1 MFENT
6 VLRMSNQHRQ
16 QQLAEDEQRLRDR
29 KAEIAARQRNLTHRQ
44 EQAKLDPRGVKTAMD
59 AELAAREQDK
69 ALDEQTR
76 KIQRTFGLQATDKID
91 TPQMRAALESTLAE
105 KEAELME
112 RAQRVQD
119 RAAVLAGLQQLAML
133 DAKRTGE
140 LLREFSD
147 RPALNRQPEEV
158 TALFKAAID
167 RRENGTGRSYS
178 KSLDGWAES
187 IADRSRELD
196 AAEKKLEASEKALR
210 QEVERAIEKAERQVV
225 TPSEQTATIA
235 REVEAARVAAEKVVQ
250 AAPAQGVAE
259 QAAHVERTVPEAGK
273 ASADVSREASAAGKG
288 PVDLSPQALTPER
301 IDATAKA
308 YAEASGIDVAK
319 ATETLEGIRE
329 AQQAVAIREAREK
342 FFAGGSEREM
352 SSVQGKDA
360 GAAGK
365 DAGTTMRGTVVA
377 AADLFGKASAKDAKT
392 IAEAGEAAQR
402 ATQKADGQLQDG
414 KATKQPT
421 AGRRAPKK
429 AAEQKAPTVEKD
441 GKAAEGSAKVQKM
454 QRKSHQ
460 AMTPAERVERREEFF
475 GNLNEQ
481 AGLTRDGKEI
491 QQERGR
497 SAGRSA
503 KSQDGYGIG

>member
-44 EQAKLDPRGVKTAMD
+44 EQAKLDPHGVKTAMD

-76 KIQRTFGLQATDKID
+76 KIQRTFGLDATDKID

-105 KEAELME
+105 KEAELKE

-133 DAKRTGE
+133 DAKRTAE
-140 LLREFSD
+140 LLRDFSD

-158 TALFKAAID
+158 TALFKGAID
-167 RRENGTGRSYS
+167 RRENGTGRSYP

-187 IADRSRELD
+187 IADRTRELD
-196 AAEKKLEASEKALR
+196 AAERKLEASEKALR
-210 QEVERAIEKAERQVV
+210 QHVERALEAPERQVV

-235 REVEAARVAAEKVVQ
+235 REIETARAAAEGVVQ
-250 AAPAQGVAE
+250 AAPAQGAVEKVIDA
-259 QAAHVERTVPEAGK
+259 ERTVPEAGK
-273 ASADVSREASAAGKG
+273 ASVDVSRDAPAAGKG

-301 IDATAKA
+301 IADTTKA
-308 YAEASGIDVAK
+308 YAEAAGVDLASAA
-319 ATETLEGIRE
+319 ATVEGIRE
-329 AQQAVAIREAREK
+329 ARESVAIREAREK
-342 FFAGGSEREM
+342 FFNSPVE
-352 SSVQGKDA
+352 GKDV
-360 GAAGK
+360 GAAGQE
-365 DAGTTMRGTVVA
+365 AGKAMRGTVVA
-377 AADLFGKASAKDAKT
+377 AADLFGRASAKDARA

-402 ATQKADGQLQDG
+402 ATQKADGQAKDG
-414 KATKQPT
+414 KAAKQPT
-421 AGRRAPKK
+421 NSRRTPKK
-429 AAEQKAPTVEKD
+429 AAEQKVPTVEKE
-441 GKAAEGSAKVQKM
+441 GKAADGSEKVQKM

-460 AMTPAERVERREEFF
+460 AMTPAERVARREEFF

-481 AGLTRDGKEI
+481 AGLTRDGKEV

-497 SAGRSA
+497 SAGRTA
-503 KSQDGYGIG
+503 KGQDGYGIG

>member
-6 VLRMSNQHRQ
+6 VLRMSNQQRQ

-76 KIQRTFGLQATDKID
+76 KIQRTFGLDATDKID

-105 KEAELME
+105 KEAELKE

-133 DAKRTGE
+133 DAKRTAE
-140 LLREFSD
+140 LLRDFSD

-158 TALFKAAID
+158 TALFKGAID
-167 RRENGTGRSYS
+167 RRENGTGRSYP

-187 IADRSRELD
+187 IADRTRELD
-196 AAEKKLEASEKALR
+196 AAERKLEASEKALR
-210 QEVERAIEKAERQVV
+210 QHVERALEAPERQVE

-235 REVEAARVAAEKVVQ
+235 REIETARAAAESVVQ
-250 AAPAQGVAE
+250 AAPAQGAVEKVIDA
-259 QAAHVERTVPEAGK
+259 ERTVPDAGK
-273 ASADVSREASAAGKG
+273 ASADVSRDAPAAGKG

-301 IDATAKA
+301 IAATTKA
-308 YAEASGIDVAK
+308 YAEAAGVDLASAA
-319 ATETLEGIRE
+319 ATVEGIRE
-329 AQQAVAIREAREK
+329 ARESVAIREAREK
-342 FFAGGSEREM
+342 FFNSPVE
-352 SSVQGKDA
+352 GKDVGTA
-360 GAAGK
+360 GQEAGK
-365 DAGTTMRGTVVA
+365 AMRGTVVA

-392 IAEAGEAAQR
+392 IAEAGETAQR
-402 ATQKADGQLQDG
+402 ATQKADGQAQEA
-414 KATKQPT
+414 KVTKQ
-421 AGRRAPKK
+421 RRAPQKK
-429 AAEQKAPTVEKD
+429 GAEQKAPSVEKE
-441 GKAAEGSAKVQKM
+441 GKAADGSAKVQKM

-460 AMTPAERVERREEFF
+460 AMTPAERVARREEFF

-481 AGLTRDGKEI
+481 AGLTRDGKEV

-497 SAGRSA
+497 SAGRAA
-503 KSQDGYGIG
+503 KGQDGYGIG

>member
-44 EQAKLDPRGVKTAMD
+44 EQAKLDPRGVKTALD

-69 ALDEQTR
+69 ALDEQTH

-105 KEAELME
+105 KEAELKE

-147 RPALNRQPEEV
+147 RPMLNRQPEEV
-158 TALFKAAID
+158 TALFKGAID
-167 RRENGTGRSYS
+167 RRENGTGRSYP

-187 IADRSRELD
+187 IADRTRELD
-196 AAEKKLEASEKALR
+196 AAERKLEASEKALR
-210 QEVERAIEKAERQVV
+210 QQVERAIEKAERQVV
-225 TPSEQTATIA
+225 TPSEQTAAIA
-235 REVEAARVAAEKVVQ
+235 REIETARAVAENVVQ
-250 AAPAQGVAE
+250 AAPAQGAVEKAIDT
-259 QAAHVERTVPEAGK
+259 ERTVPE
-273 ASADVSREASAAGKG
+273 AGKG

-301 IDATAKA
+301 IGATTKA
-308 YAEASGIDVAK
+308 YAEAAGVDLASAA
-319 ATETLEGIRE
+319 ATVEGIRE
-329 AQQAVAIREAREK
+329 ARESVAIREAREK
-342 FFAGGSEREM
+342 FFNSPVE
-352 SSVQGKDA
+352 GKDVGTA
-360 GAAGK
+360 GQEAGK
-365 DAGTTMRGTVVA
+365 AMRGTVVA
-377 AADLFGKASAKDAKT
+377 AADLFGKASAKDARA
-392 IAEAGEAAQR
+392 IAEAGETAQR
-402 ATQKADGQLQDG
+402 ATQKADGQAQDG
-414 KATKQPT
+414 KAAKQPT
-421 AGRRAPKK
+421 NSRRAPKK
-429 AAEQKAPTVEKD
+429 AAEQKAPTVEKE

-460 AMTPAERVERREEFF
+460 AMTPAERVARREEFF

-481 AGLTRDGKEI
+481 AGLTRDGKEV

-497 SAGRSA
+497 SAGRAA
-503 KSQDGYGIG
+503 KGQDGYGIG

>member
-6 VLRMSNQHRQ
+6 VLRMSNQQRQ

-76 KIQRTFGLQATDKID
+76 KIQRTFGLDATDKID

-105 KEAELME
+105 KEAELKE

-133 DAKRTGE
+133 DAKRTAE
-140 LLREFSD
+140 LLRDFSD

-158 TALFKAAID
+158 TALFKGAID
-167 RRENGTGRSYS
+167 RRENGTGRSYP

-187 IADRSRELD
+187 IADRTRELD
-196 AAEKKLEASEKALR
+196 AAERKLEASEKALR
-210 QEVERAIEKAERQVV
+210 QHVERALEAPERQVV

-235 REVEAARVAAEKVVQ
+235 REIETARAAAESVVQ
-250 AAPAQGVAE
+250 AAPAQGAVEKVIDA
-259 QAAHVERTVPEAGK
+259 ERTVPDAGK
-273 ASADVSREASAAGKG
+273 ASADVSRDAPAAGKG

-301 IDATAKA
+301 IAATTKA
-308 YAEASGIDVAK
+308 YAEAAGVDLASAA
-319 ATETLEGIRE
+319 ATVEGIRE
-329 AQQAVAIREAREK
+329 ARESVAIREAREK
-342 FFAGGSEREM
+342 FFNSPVEGKAVGTAGQE
-352 SSVQGKDA
+352 
-360 GAAGK
+360 AGK
-365 DAGTTMRGTVVA
+365 AMRGTVVA

-392 IAEAGEAAQR
+392 IAEAGETAQR
-402 ATQKADGQLQDG
+402 ATQKADGQAQEA
-414 KATKQPT
+414 KVTKQ
-421 AGRRAPKK
+421 RRAPQKK
-429 AAEQKAPTVEKD
+429 GAEQKAPSVEKE
-441 GKAAEGSAKVQKM
+441 GKAADGSAKVQKM

-460 AMTPAERVERREEFF
+460 AMTPAERVARREEFF

-481 AGLTRDGKEI
+481 AGLTRDGKEV

-497 SAGRSA
+497 SAGRAA
-503 KSQDGYGIG
+503 KGQDGYGIG